1 MRIGE
6 LWMMFRIGFFKLYFF
21 RFRVNRFF
29 NLLMFGGSL
38 NEKNIL
44 INSIYNEFKILVL
57 INDFFLN
64 KCMFLNI
71 SSYRI

>member
-6 LWMMFRIGFFKLYFF
+6 LWMMFRIGFFKLYFLS
-21 RFRVNRFF
+21 FRVNRFF
-29 NLLMFGGSL
+29 NLFMFGGSF